1 MVMLMYF
8 TFSGSDADDIDIEH
22 WLVNETNLK
31 HLRVN
36 VSKNREKFKKRGRGQ
51 KIDFAHTLSV

>member
-8 TFSGSDADDIDIEH
+8 TFSGSDAEDIDIEH

-31 HLRVN
+31 HL
-36 VSKNREKFKKRGRGQ
+36 K
-51 KIDFAHTLSV
+51 AHVQFIFDVISFLFNGIIKQNI